1 LLLASRLDT
10 LVPVRARLPTAR
22 RHPVNFHY
30 IVLTG
35 GIVMRFFRSFGL
47 RLVLG
52 VVALV
57 IMGVSWAVTSVQ
69 RYSARGDAQ
78 QTVSWFYSDARYSSF
93 SSFLKNSK
101 DYLDPEE
108 RAAGPELKYAFG
120 TLDRK
125 DFCNKFDG
133 DGMLCPDELGFSTD
147 AIIQQDNSGT
157 VAHFRVTGK
166 VLPQKMDRGRTTYSF
181 SDDTFEPF
189 THLVTLTKQGGSWY
203 IAQVEPQN

>member
-1 LLLASRLDT
+1 MRL
-10 LVPVRARLPTAR
+10 
-22 RHPVNFHY
+22 
-30 IVLTG
+30 
-35 GIVMRFFRSFGL
+35 FRSFGL

-52 VVALV
+52 AFVLVV
-57 IMGVSWAVTSVQ
+57 MGVSWAVTSVQ

-78 QTVSWFYSDARYSSF
+78 QTVSWFYADARFSSF
-93 SSFLKNSK
+93 SSFLNGSK
-101 DYLDPEE
+101 EYLDTQE
-108 RAAGPELKYAFG
+108 RGAGQDLKYAFG

-133 DGMLCPDELGFSTD
+133 DGTLCPDELGFTAD
-147 AIIQQDNSGT
+147 AIAQQDNSGT
-157 VAHFRVTGK
+157 VAHFLVTGK